1 MKCPLCQTTL
11 PARAAECSRCD
22 WVRRKPRALESRDRM
37 AFWLSLAIP
46 GLGHLY
52 KGHVVLGGLLF
63 FIVGPGILLWS
74 LGSLQHTVGASLIA
88 PLVFLFVVMI
98 HAYRIRDLRAE
109 TIDLARRLDE
119 KRSVSG
125 ARAI

>member
-1 MKCPLCQTTL
+1 
-11 PARAAECSRCD
+11 
-22 WVRRKPRALESRDRM
+22 
-37 AFWLSLAIP
+37 
-46 GLGHLY
+46 
-52 KGHVVLGGLLF
+52 VLGGLLF

-74 LGSLQHTVGASLIA
+74 LGSLRDTVGASLIA
-88 PLVFLFVVMI
+88 PLGFLFVVMI